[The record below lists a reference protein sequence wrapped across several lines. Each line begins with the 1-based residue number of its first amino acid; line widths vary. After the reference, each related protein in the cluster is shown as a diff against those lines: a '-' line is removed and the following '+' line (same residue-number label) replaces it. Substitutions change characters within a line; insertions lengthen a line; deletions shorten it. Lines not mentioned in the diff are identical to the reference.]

1 MGGGVVLPDAPD
13 TAQRSLEHWSE
24 AGRTEMQAFYT
35 LATEDYRVLATA
47 RDWATDLRSR
57 ATDGHLRVLDV
68 ACGSGKFPAAL
79 LAAGLPAAAPDLTVA
94 IDLLDPSAFSI
105 AEARAVLA
113 PPFAA
118 AAELEIPLQDLE
130 VRARYDVIW
139 ATHALYA
146 LPPADLTGGVA
157 RMVTALRPGGFGA
170 VAQAGAASHYLV
182 FYEAYRATYAPGVA
196 PYTDAEAVAAALTAA
211 GADVAVARLRY
222 RTGSA
227 DRAVIEGFL
236 QRCAFDDTVT
246 LAQMESA
253 GPLAGYLAGCRATD
267 GSYTFEHEA
276 HLMTWEIA

>member
-1 MGGGVVLPDAPD
+1 MALPDTLG

-24 AGRTEMQAFYT
+24 ARRAEMQAFYT

-47 RDWATDLRSR
+47 RDWAADLRSR
-57 ATDGHLRVLDV
+57 ATGGHLQLLDV

-79 LAAGLPAAAPDLTVA
+79 LAAGLPATARDLTVA

-118 AAELEIPLQDLE
+118 AAGLEIPLQDLD
-130 VRARYDVIW
+130 VQACYDVIW

-146 LPPADLTGGVA
+146 LPPAELTGGVA

-170 VAQAGAASHYLV
+170 VAQAGAASHYLA
-182 FYEAYRATYAPGVA
+182 FYDAYRATYAPDVA

-236 QRCAFDDTVT
+236 QRCAFDDTVS

-253 GPLAGYLAGCRATD
+253 GPLAGYLAGCRAAD
-267 GSYTFEHEA
+267 GSYLFEHEA
-276 HLMTWEIA
+276 HLMTWENA